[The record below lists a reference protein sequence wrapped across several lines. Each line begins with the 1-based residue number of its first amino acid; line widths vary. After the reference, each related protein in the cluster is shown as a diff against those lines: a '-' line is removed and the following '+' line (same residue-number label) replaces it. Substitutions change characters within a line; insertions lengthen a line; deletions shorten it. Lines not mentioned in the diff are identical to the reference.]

1 MDLASLERNQVSTVK
16 PATRGSSMETAL
28 KPDQCLFQ
36 WLANPR
42 SIHSNCRS
50 ITLHRIT
57 KLEEEIDLKG
67 HLASESLFLPGLVLP
82 PLDLVKWRVPE
93 VEGPSSHTE
102 AAVL

>member
-1 MDLASLERNQVSTVK
+1 MK
-16 PATRGSSMETAL
+16 PATCGSSMETAP

-36 WLANPR
+36 WLANSL

-57 KLEEEIDLKG
+57 ELEEEIDLKG
-67 HLASESLFLPGLVLP
+67 HLPSDSLFLPGLVVPL
-82 PLDLVKWRVPE
+82 LDLVKWRVPE

-102 AAVL
+102 AAAL